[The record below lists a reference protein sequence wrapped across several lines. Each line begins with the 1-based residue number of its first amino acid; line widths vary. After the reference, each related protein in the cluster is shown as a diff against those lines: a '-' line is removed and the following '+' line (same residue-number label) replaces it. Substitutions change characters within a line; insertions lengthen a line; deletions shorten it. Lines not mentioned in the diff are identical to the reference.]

1 MEREN
6 SKTKINNPFAFE
18 EFIQINK
25 VDLTDLP
32 DYMQTMISTI
42 RKQRETAKEKC
53 TAAHYKIVKQ
63 RLQRFADIVEDYL
76 LNHFDEHL
84 ENNVLEDIVEL
95 PEAKKV
101 SKEEIQIAAIIA
113 LSEQYDRNYLLS
125 SELKSLGV
133 QVDYSKKEILI
144 NELRLERE
152 LTTAK
157 WYLGINKD
165 YKEANV

>member
-42 RKQRETAKEKC
+42 RKQRETAKAKC

-63 RLQRFADIVEDYL
+63 RLQRFANIVEDYL
-76 LNHFDEHL
+76 LNHFDEQL

-95 PEAKKV
+95 PEAKK
-101 SKEEIQIAAIIA
+101 
-113 LSEQYDRNYLLS
+113 
-125 SELKSLGV
+125 
-133 QVDYSKKEILI
+133 
-144 NELRLERE
+144 
-152 LTTAK
+152 
-157 WYLGINKD
+157 
-165 YKEANV
+165 